1 VFIAPVV
8 DTPTRAGRI
17 LRFGKEQFAI
27 NDFRRAYGTNIPYVQ
42 SRYDSEPYALEQE
55 VVAWELPEEV
65 IENAGEG
72 PAQVDLRAI
81 ETRNAMSRLMN
92 SYEYTVSQAVTV
104 TGSYNPYEPWNTTPG
119 SQTGLGFTSW
129 TNFNT
134 AYGTATGPAAWSALS
149 ANPIEDILTLK
160 RAVANQ
166 IGIRP
171 NSAVLGTAVF
181 DLLLTNQA
189 ILERIKYTSADSI
202 DTDVI
207 ARYFGLERGL
217 RVAEGRYL
225 AQDGT
230 LQPVFPSNGILLF
243 YSPNGPS
250 DSIMP
255 AGGANAATPAF
266 SYTYQLTGT
275 PAVRPEYYIRE
286 RRVVRAEI
294 TIERVVNLV
303 GLGATGLIGSGAMI
317 TDILS

>member
-1 VFIAPVV
+1 
-8 DTPTRAGRI
+8 
-17 LRFGKEQFAI
+17 
-27 NDFRRAYGTNIPYVQ
+27 
-42 SRYDSEPYALEQE
+42 
-55 VVAWELPEEV
+55 
-65 IENAGEG
+65 
-72 PAQVDLRAI
+72 
-81 ETRNAMSRLMN
+81 MSRLMN

-104 TGSYNPYEPWNTTPG
+104 TGTYNPYEPWNTTPG
-119 SQTGLGFTSW
+119 SQTGLGFTTW

-149 ANPIEDILTLK
+149 SNPIEDILTLK

-189 ILERIKYTSADSI
+189 ILERIKYTTKDSI

-250 DSIMP
+250 ESIMP

>member
-1 VFIAPVV
+1 
-8 DTPTRAGRI
+8 
-17 LRFGKEQFAI
+17 
-27 NDFRRAYGTNIPYVQ
+27 
-42 SRYDSEPYALEQE
+42 
-55 VVAWELPEEV
+55 
-65 IENAGEG
+65 
-72 PAQVDLRAI
+72 
-81 ETRNAMSRLMN
+81 MSRLMN

-104 TGSYNPYEPWNTTPG
+104 TGTYNPYEPWNTTPG
-119 SQTGLGFTSW
+119 SQTGLGFTTW

-149 ANPIEDILTLK
+149 SNPIEDILTLK

-189 ILERIKYTSADSI
+189 ILERIKYTTKDSI

>member
-1 VFIAPVV
+1 
-8 DTPTRAGRI
+8 
-17 LRFGKEQFAI
+17 
-27 NDFRRAYGTNIPYVQ
+27 
-42 SRYDSEPYALEQE
+42 
-55 VVAWELPEEV
+55 
-65 IENAGEG
+65 
-72 PAQVDLRAI
+72 
-81 ETRNAMSRLMN
+81 MN

-104 TGSYNPYEPWNTTPG
+104 TGSYNPYEPYNGTAG
-119 SQTGLGFTSW
+119 SQTGLGFTTW
-129 TNFNT
+129 TTFNT
-134 AYGTATGPAAWSALS
+134 AYGTATGPAAWSGATS
-149 ANPIEDILTLK
+149 NPIEDILTMK

-181 DLLLTNQA
+181 DLLLTNEA
-189 ILERIKYTSADSI
+189 ILDRIKYTSADSI

-225 AQDGT
+225 ASNGT
-230 LQPVFPSNGILLF
+230 LQPVFPANGILLF